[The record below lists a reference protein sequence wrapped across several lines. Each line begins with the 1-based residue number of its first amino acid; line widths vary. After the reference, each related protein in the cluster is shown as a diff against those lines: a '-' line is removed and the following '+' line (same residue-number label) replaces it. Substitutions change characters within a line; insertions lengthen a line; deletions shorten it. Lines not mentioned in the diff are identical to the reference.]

1 MMQYKWEYNHFAG
14 SLSFVTSRDQTRF
27 GSVAISSGFCLA
39 GWVPCER
46 GDGMINHFSL
56 SGMLLLVGSCP
67 NRAES
72 FPWIEITCLAVSN
85 SRSSRA
91 FPIWNRATSLTD
103 RLAGRAPNGR
113 AGAARAQVM
122 AWWRGGVVAWSRG
135 RARRSRA
142 RCRELRGEAE
152 HRGLPGRRCHSR
164 QGCRFCI

>member
-72 FPWIEITCLAVSN
+72 FPWIEITCLALSN

-91 FPIWNRATSLTD
+91 FPIRSRATSLTD

-122 AWWRGGVVAWSRG
+122 AWWRGGVVAPGAHERG
-135 RARRSRA
+135 VGSFAAKQSTA
-142 RCRELRGEAE
+142 AFPVDAVIVGKDVAFAF
-152 HRGLPGRRCHSR
+152 SVV
-164 QGCRFCI
+164 